1 MVGLFFAARPVFSQ
15 APALGV
21 QLYAGV
27 TITGTTGQLFAVQ
40 AISNLADSNSWA
52 CVDLVRLT
60 ATNCL
65 WTDTSKSAASGQR
78 FYRTVSAATNLV
90 YILPGS
96 FTMGSPTNEA
106 LRGTDEVQHVV
117 TISKGFYIGKNL
129 VTQGDYL
136 SVVGSNP
143 SWFTPV
149 NGYTL
154 DLLRPVE
161 SLKWAVATNY
171 CALRTAKEQAAGL
184 IPTNWVYRL
193 PTESEWE
200 YACRAGTTTAF
211 YLSNALASA
220 QANFD
225 GQYGYDSVIG
235 SITNLNGIFLNKTAD
250 VGSYAPPN
258 SWGLYDMIGNVKEW
272 CSDWYG
278 PYPTSAPGAS
288 VTDPQGPATG
298 PANVLRGGS
307 WLDRADACRSA
318 HRFYT
323 TDPVA
328 SVITWRDFGWCWLLV
343 FNVTCGAD
351 CLRFYSSSVFGCLGN
366 RASAMTSMSIQ
377 LMPISRSWL
386 IRHSSNTSHA
396 CQSRK

>member
-1 MVGLFFAARPVFSQ
+1 MKTCKNFHCFLILGLLFAARPVFSQ

-27 TITGTTGQLFAVQ
+27 NITGTTGRLFAVQ
-40 AISNLADSNSWA
+40 ATSNLADSNSWA
-52 CVDLVRLT
+52 CVDFVRLT

-65 WTDTSKSAASGQR
+65 WTDTSKNAASGQR
-78 FYRTVSAATNLV
+78 FYRTISAATNLV
-90 YILPGS
+90 YILPGT

-117 TISKGFYIGKNL
+117 TITKGFYMGKNL

-143 SWFTPV
+143 SYFTPD

-161 SLKWAVATNY
+161 ALKWTKATNY
-171 CALRTAKEQAAGL
+171 CALRTAQEQAAGL

-211 YLSNALASA
+211 YLGNGLVSG

-225 GQYGYDSVIG
+225 GRSGYDSSTG
-235 SITNLNGIFLNKTAD
+235 TITNPSGIFLNKTVD
-250 VGSYAPPN
+250 TGSYAPPN
-258 SWGLYDMIGNVKEW
+258 AWGLYDMIGNVREW
-272 CSDWYG
+272 CFDWYG
-278 PYPTSAPGAS
+278 NYPTNTPGGS
-288 VTDPQGPATG
+288 VADPQGPASG
-298 PANVLRGGS
+298 PAHVMRSGYWFAS
-307 WLDRADACRSA
+307 ADSCRSA
-318 HRFYT
+318 CRFYT
-323 TDPVA
+323 TDSNFRYYVVGFRVVLAPV
-328 SVITWRDFGWCWLLV
+328 
-343 FNVTCGAD
+343 
-351 CLRFYSSSVFGCLGN
+351 
-366 RASAMTSMSIQ
+366 Q
-377 LMPISRSWL
+377 
-386 IRHSSNTSHA
+386 
-396 CQSRK
+396 